1 MGPRRLYSRALEL
14 GVLAMMNRRHLL
26 MGAAGAGLLAGCGT
40 LPGAPATGG
49 GARDQARALYDAIF
63 AQVLEASPMG
73 ATSLGLDSGEHAA
86 LKARLDSRTY
96 ADRLNVLKPLAAARD
111 GLAGIDAG
119 SLSGR
124 DRSDHDTVTWMAGM
138 AGEIAAFP
146 FGGVDSYMYP
156 CPYVISQLTGLYQAV
171 PDFLDS
177 QHSVESNADAE
188 AYLGRLE
195 SFAEGMT
202 HEAERARM
210 DASDHRILPPDF
222 IMDKALAQL
231 RSLRGNLD
239 AMLVQPLVRKTNEAG
254 VAGVWDARAAQI
266 VNGPVARA
274 VDAQIDFL
282 TRHRPQAVHDAG
294 IGARRDGERYY
305 DMCLRFQ
312 TSTGLSPTEAHQ
324 IGLDQVAQI
333 QALAD
338 PLLRAR
344 GYTDGSVGVRL
355 TAMGRDP
362 AWLYPNTDEGRA
374 ELLAD
379 LNRQV
384 AAVTARMP
392 EVFARMPRAQ
402 VEVRRVPPAIEL
414 GAPRGYAQS
423 GSLDGSRP
431 GAYYINLHDTTIW
444 PKWALPTL
452 TYHES
457 LPGHH
462 LQGSLALEATD
473 TPMLLKVL
481 GFNAYGEG
489 WGLYAEQLAGEL
501 GMYDDFPEGM
511 LGFHQSFLYRAAR
524 IVIDTGLHHQGW
536 SREQAIAYMIDTVG
550 LAPGA
555 AESEC
560 ERYCVWPG
568 QACGYKIGHT
578 EIDRLRT
585 DARERLGD
593 RFDIKGFHSAV
604 LDGGAMPLDVLGRV
618 VDQWV
623 AGVR

>member
-1 MGPRRLYSRALEL
+1 ML
-14 GVLAMMNRRHLL
+14 NRRHLL

-40 LPGAPATGG
+40 LAGTPGVTGG
-49 GARDQARALYDAIF
+49 ATRDQARALYDALSE
-63 AQVLEASPMG
+63 QVLVASPIG
-73 ATSLGLDSGEHAA
+73 ATGLGLDTGAHAA
-86 LKARLDSRTY
+86 LKSQIDSRTY
-96 ADRLNVLKPLAAARD
+96 ADRLNVLKPLAEGRAA
-111 GLAGIDAG
+111 LARIDAG
-119 SLSGR
+119 TLSGR
-124 DRSDHDTVTWMAGM
+124 DRSDYDTVQWMAGM

-156 CPYVISQLTGLYQAV
+156 CPYVISQLTGLYQSV
-171 PDFLDS
+171 PDFLDN
-177 QHSVESNADAE
+177 QHSIATAADAE
-188 AYLGRLE
+188 AYLARLQG
-195 SFAEGMT
+195 FAEGLG
-202 HEAERARM
+202 HEAERARA

-222 IMDKALAQL
+222 IMDKALTQVRA
-231 RSLRGNLD
+231 LRGNLE
-239 AMLVQPLVRKTNEAG
+239 AMLVQPLVRKTGAAG
-254 VAGVWDARAAQI
+254 VAGDWSGRAGQI
-266 VNGPVARA
+266 ASGAVAA
-274 VDAQIDFL
+274 ALDQQIDFL

-294 IGARRDGERYY
+294 IGSRRDGERYY

-312 TSTGLSPTEAHQ
+312 TSTGLSPQEAHQ
-324 IGLDQVAQI
+324 LGLEQVAAI
-333 QALAD
+333 QAQAH
-338 PLLRAR
+338 PLLVAK
-344 GYTDGSVGVRL
+344 GYTQGSVGARL
-355 TAMGRDP
+355 TAFGQDP

-384 AAVTARMP
+384 EAVTARMP
-392 EVFARMPRAQ
+392 EVFARMPRAR

-431 GAYYINLHDTTIW
+431 GAYYINLHDTAIW

-473 TPMLLKVL
+473 TPLLLKVM

-489 WGLYAEQLAGEL
+489 WGLYAEQLASEL
-501 GMYDDFPEGM
+501 GMYDAFPEGM

-524 IVIDTGLHHQGW
+524 IVIDTGIHAQGW
-536 SREQAIAYMIDTVG
+536 SREQAISYMIETVG

-568 QACGYKIGHT
+568 QACGYKIGQI
-578 EIDRLRT
+578 EMDRMRT
-585 DARERLGD
+585 QARARLGE
-593 RFDIKGFHSAV
+593 RFDIKGFHSTV

-618 VDQWV
+618 IDQWV
-623 AGVR
+623 ASRS

>member
-1 MGPRRLYSRALEL
+1 ML
-14 GVLAMMNRRHLL
+14 NRRHLL

-40 LPGAPATGG
+40 LGGAPVVTGG
-49 GARDQARALYDAIF
+49 ATRDQARALYDSLSE
-63 AQVLEASPMG
+63 QVLVASPMG
-73 ATSLGLDSGEHAA
+73 ATGLGLDTGAHAA
-86 LKARLDSRTY
+86 LKSQIDSRTY
-96 ADRLNVLKPLAAARD
+96 ADRLNVLKPLAEGRAA
-111 GLAGIDAG
+111 LARIDAG
-119 SLSGR
+119 TLSGR
-124 DRSDHDTVTWMAGM
+124 DRSDYDTVEWMAGM

-156 CPYVISQLTGLYQAV
+156 CPYVISQLTGLYQSV
-171 PDFLDS
+171 PDFLDN
-177 QHSVESNADAE
+177 QHSIATAADAE
-188 AYLGRLE
+188 AYLARLQG
-195 SFAEGMT
+195 FAEGLG
-202 HEAERARM
+202 HEAERARA

-222 IMDKALAQL
+222 IMDKALTQVRA
-231 RSLRGNLD
+231 LRGNLE
-239 AMLVQPLVRKTNEAG
+239 AMLVQPLVRKTGAAG
-254 VAGVWDARAAQI
+254 VAGDWAGRAGQI
-266 VNGPVARA
+266 ASGAVAA
-274 VDAQIDFL
+274 ALDQQIDFL

-312 TSTGLSPTEAHQ
+312 TSTSLSPQEAHQ
-324 IGLDQVAQI
+324 IGLEQVAAI
-333 QALAD
+333 QAQAH
-338 PLLRAR
+338 PLLVAK
-344 GYTDGSVGVRL
+344 GYTEGSVGARL
-355 TAMGRDP
+355 TAFGQDP

-384 AAVTARMP
+384 EAVTARMP
-392 EVFARMPRAQ
+392 EVFARMPRAR

-431 GAYYINLHDTTIW
+431 GAYYINLHDTAIW

-462 LQGSLALEATD
+462 LQGSLALEAID
-473 TPMLLKVL
+473 TPLLLKVM

-489 WGLYAEQLAGEL
+489 WGLYAEQLAAEL
-501 GMYDDFPEGM
+501 GMYDAFPEGM

-524 IVIDTGLHHQGW
+524 IVIDTGIHAQGW
-536 SREQAIAYMIDTVG
+536 SREQAISYMIETVG

-568 QACGYKIGHT
+568 QACGYKIGQI
-578 EIDRLRT
+578 EMDRMRT
-585 DARERLGD
+585 QARARLGD
-593 RFDIKGFHSAV
+593 RFDIKGFHSTV

-618 VDQWV
+618 IDQWV
-623 AGVR
+623 AGRS

>member
-1 MGPRRLYSRALEL
+1 ML
-14 GVLAMMNRRHLL
+14 NRRHLL

-40 LPGAPATGG
+40 IPAAQPFSP
-49 GARDQARALYDAIF
+49 ARGEARALYDAIF
-63 AQVLEASPMG
+63 AEFLEASPMG
-73 ATSLGLDSGEHAA
+73 ATSLGLDTGENAG
-86 LKARLDSRTY
+86 LKSRIDSRTY
-96 ADRLNVLKPLAAARD
+96 ADRLNVLKPLAAAREEL
-111 GLAGIDAG
+111 GRIDAA
-119 SLSGR
+119 SLTGR
-124 DRSDHDTVTWMAGM
+124 DRSDYDTIVWMSERAV
-138 AGEIAAFP
+138 EIDSFP

-177 QHSVESNADAE
+177 QHTVETAADAE
-188 AYLGRLE
+188 AYLARLE
-195 SFAEGMT
+195 SFAEGLT
-202 HEAERARM
+202 HETERARV

-222 IMDKALAQL
+222 VVEKALTQL

-239 AMLVQPLVRKTNEAG
+239 AMLVRPLVRKTNEAG
-254 VAGVWDARAAQI
+254 VAGAWNASAERI
-266 VNGPVARA
+266 VNGSIAQA
-274 VDAQIDFL
+274 LDGQIDFL

-294 IGARRDGERYY
+294 VGARRDGERYY
-305 DMCLRFQ
+305 DLCLRFQ
-312 TSTGLSPTEAHQ
+312 TSTGLSPQEAHQ
-324 IGLDQVAQI
+324 VGLDQVAQI

-344 GYTDGSVGVRL
+344 GYTDGSVGARL
-355 TAMGRDP
+355 TAFGQDP
-362 AWLYPNTDEGRA
+362 RYLYPNTDAGRA
-374 ELLAD
+374 QLLAD
-379 LNRQV
+379 LNLQV
-384 AAVTARMP
+384 EAVTARMP
-392 EVFARMPRAQ
+392 EVFERMPRAR
-402 VEVRRVPPAIEL
+402 VEVRRVPVAIEL

-431 GAYYINLHDTTIW
+431 GAYYINLVDTQIW
-444 PKWALPTL
+444 PKWSLPTL

-473 TPMLLKVL
+473 TPLLHKSL

-489 WGLYAEQLAGEL
+489 WGLYAEQLAAEL

-524 IVIDTGLHHQGW
+524 IVIDTGLHALGW
-536 SREQAIAYMIDTVG
+536 SREEAIAYMIETVG

-578 EIDRLRT
+578 EIDRMRT
-585 DARERLGD
+585 EARTRMGD

-604 LDGGAMPLDVLGRV
+604 LDGGAMPLDVLQRV
-618 VDQWV
+618 VDEWV
-623 AGVR
+623 ASA

>member
-1 MGPRRLYSRALEL
+1 
-14 GVLAMMNRRHLL
+14 MMNRRHLL

-40 LPGAPATGG
+40 LPGPVANAG
-49 GARDQARALYDAIF
+49 GARDQARALYAAMF
-63 AQVLEASPMG
+63 QGVLQASPMG

-86 LKARLDSRTY
+86 LKSRLDSRAF
-96 ADRLNVLKPLAAARD
+96 ADRLNVLKPLAEAQYD
-111 GLAGIDAG
+111 LQVIDPG
-119 SLSGR
+119 QLSGR
-124 DRSDHDTVTWMAGM
+124 DRSDYDTVAWMSERAR
-138 AGEIAAFP
+138 EISAVP

-177 QHSVESNADAE
+177 QHSVETATDAE
-188 AYLGRLE
+188 AWLSRLE
-195 SFAEGMT
+195 SFAEGMG
-202 HEAERARM
+202 HEAERAQV

-222 IMDKALAQL
+222 IIDKTLTQL
-231 RSLRGNLD
+231 RALRGNLD
-239 AMLVQPLVRKTNEAG
+239 AMLVQPLVRKTAAAG
-254 VAGVWDARAAQI
+254 IAGDWNGRAGAI
-266 VNGPVARA
+266 VGGAIA
-274 VDAQIDFL
+274 GALDGQIDFL
-282 TRHRPQAVHDAG
+282 ARHRPQAVHDAG
-294 IGARRDGERYY
+294 IGARRDGEMYY
-305 DMCLRFQ
+305 DLCLRFQ
-312 TSTGLSPTEAHQ
+312 TSTGLSPYEAHHV
-324 IGLDQVAQI
+324 GLDQVAQI

-338 PLLRAR
+338 PLLRER
-344 GYTDGSVGVRL
+344 GYTEGSVGARL
-355 TAMGRDP
+355 TAMGREP
-362 AWLYPNTDEGRA
+362 RYLYPNDDAGRA
-374 ELLAD
+374 QLLAD
-379 LNRQV
+379 LNVQLE
-384 AAVTARMP
+384 AVTARMP
-392 EVFARMPRAQ
+392 EVFSRMPRAR
-402 VEVRRVPPAIEL
+402 VEIRRVPEAIEL

-473 TPMLLKVL
+473 TPMLLKTL

-489 WGLYAEQLAGEL
+489 WGLYAEQLAAEL
-501 GMYDDFPEGM
+501 GMYDAFPEGM

-524 IVIDTGLHHQGW
+524 IVIDTGLHAQGW
-536 SREQAIAYMIDTVG
+536 SIEQAKAYMVDTVG

-585 DARERLGD
+585 HARAQLGD

-604 LDGGAMPLDVLGRV
+604 LDGGAMPLEVLGRV

-623 AGVR
+623 AGRS

>member
-1 MGPRRLYSRALEL
+1 ML
-14 GVLAMMNRRHLL
+14 NRRHLL

-40 LPGAPATGG
+40 IPPAQPLSP
-49 GARDQARALYDAIF
+49 ARREARALYDAIF
-63 AQVLEASPMG
+63 ADFLQASPIG
-73 ATSLGLDSGEHAA
+73 ATGLGLDTGENAH
-86 LKARLDSRTY
+86 LKSRIDSRTY
-96 ADRLNVLKPLAAARD
+96 ADRLNVLKPLAAARGD
-111 GLAGIDAG
+111 LAAIDAA
-119 SLSGR
+119 SLTGR
-124 DRSDHDTVTWMAGM
+124 DRSDYDTVVWMSERAV
-138 AGEIAAFP
+138 EIDAFP

-177 QHSVESNADAE
+177 QHTVETAADAE
-188 AYLGRLE
+188 AYLARLE
-195 SFAEGMT
+195 SFAEGLG
-202 HEAERARM
+202 HETERARI

-222 IMDKALAQL
+222 VVDKALTQL
-231 RSLRGNLD
+231 QSLRGDLD
-239 AMLVQPLVRKTNEAG
+239 AMLVQPLVRKTGQAALGGDWAG
-254 VAGVWDARAAQI
+254 RAGAIANGAIAQALD
-266 VNGPVARA
+266 G
-274 VDAQIDFL
+274 QIDFL

-294 IGARRDGERYY
+294 IGARRGGEAYY
-305 DMCLRFQ
+305 DLCLRFQ
-312 TSTGLSPTEAHQ
+312 TSTGLSPQDAHQ
-324 IGLDQVAQI
+324 VGLDQVAQI

-344 GYTDGSVGVRL
+344 GYTDGSVGARL
-355 TAMGRDP
+355 TAFGQDP
-362 AWLYPNTDEGRA
+362 RYLYPNTDEGRA
-374 ELLAD
+374 ELLAE

-392 EVFARMPRAQ
+392 QVFERMPRAQ
-402 VEVRRVPPAIEL
+402 VEVRRVPVAIEL

-431 GAYYINLHDTTIW
+431 GAYYINLVDTAIW
-444 PKWALPTL
+444 PRWSLPTL

-473 TPMLLKVL
+473 TPLLHKSL

-524 IVIDTGLHHQGW
+524 IVIDTGIHALGW
-536 SREQAIAYMIDTVG
+536 SREQAIAYMIETVG

-578 EIDRLRT
+578 EIDRMRT
-585 DARERLGD
+585 EARTRLGD
-593 RFDIKGFHSAV
+593 RFDIRGFHSAV
-604 LDGGAMPLDVLGRV
+604 LDGGAMPLDVLQRV
-618 VDQWV
+618 VDEWV
-623 AGVR
+623 TSA

>member
-1 MGPRRLYSRALEL
+1 ML
-14 GVLAMMNRRHLL
+14 NRRHLL

-40 LPGAPATGG
+40 IPAAQPLSP
-49 GARDQARALYDAIF
+49 ARGEARALYDAIF
-63 AQVLEASPMG
+63 AEFLEASPMG
-73 ATSLGLDSGEHAA
+73 ATSLGLDTGEHAA
-86 LKARLDSRTY
+86 LKSRIDSRSY
-96 ADRLNVLKPLAAARD
+96 ADRLNVLKPVAAAREAL
-111 GLAGIDAG
+111 GRIEASQLT
-119 SLSGR
+119 GR
-124 DRSDHDTVTWMAGM
+124 DRSDYDTVVWMSDRAV
-138 AGEIAAFP
+138 EIDAFA

-171 PDFLDS
+171 PDFMDS
-177 QHSVESNADAE
+177 QHTVADAHDAH
-188 AYLGRLE
+188 AYLARLE
-195 SFAEGMT
+195 SFAEGLN
-202 HEAERARM
+202 HETERARI

-222 IMDKALAQL
+222 VMDKTLTQL

-254 VAGVWDARAAQI
+254 VAGVWNVSAERIVSGPIAAALD
-266 VNGPVARA
+266 G
-274 VDAQIDFL
+274 QIDFL

-294 IGARRDGERYY
+294 IGARRQGEAYY
-305 DMCLRFQ
+305 DLCLRFQ
-312 TSTGLSPTEAHQ
+312 TSTGLSPQEAHQ
-324 IGLDQVAQI
+324 VGLDQVAQI

-338 PLLRAR
+338 PLLRER
-344 GYTDGSVGVRL
+344 GYTDGSVGARL
-355 TAMGRDP
+355 TAFGQDP
-362 AWLYPNTDEGRA
+362 RYLYPNTDEGRA
-374 ELLAD
+374 QLLAD
-379 LNRQV
+379 LNVQV
-384 AAVTARMP
+384 DAVTARMP
-392 EVFARMPRAQ
+392 EVFARMPRAR
-402 VEVRRVPPAIEL
+402 VEVRRVPVAIEL

-431 GAYYINLHDTTIW
+431 GAYYINLVDTQIW
-444 PKWALPTL
+444 PKWSLPTL

-473 TPMLLKVL
+473 TPLLLKSL

-489 WGLYAEQLAGEL
+489 WGLYAEQLAAEL
-501 GMYDDFPEGM
+501 GLYDDFPEGM

-524 IVIDTGLHHQGW
+524 IVIDTGLHALGW
-536 SREQAIAYMIDTVG
+536 SREQAIAYMIETVG

-578 EIDRLRT
+578 EIDRMRT
-585 DARERLGD
+585 EARTRLGD

-604 LDGGAMPLDVLGRV
+604 LDGGAMPLDVLQRV
-618 VDQWV
+618 VDQW
-623 AGVR
+623 AASA

>member
-1 MGPRRLYSRALEL
+1 ML
-14 GVLAMMNRRHLL
+14 NRRHLL

-40 LPGAPATGG
+40 LPSGPVSDGA
-49 GARDQARALYDAIF
+49 ARVRARALYEAIF
-63 AQVLEASPMG
+63 ADFLLASPMG
-73 ATSLGLDSGEHAA
+73 ATSLGLDTGEHAA
-86 LKARLDSRTY
+86 LKSRLDSRSY
-96 ADRLNVLKPLAAARD
+96 ADRLNVLKPLAQARGALD
-111 GLAGIDAG
+111 EINAEMLT
-119 SLSGR
+119 GR
-124 DRSDHDTVTWMAGM
+124 DRSDYDSVRWMSGM
-138 AGEIAAFP
+138 AGEIDGFG

-177 QHSVESNADAE
+177 QHSVETAADAD
-188 AYLGRLE
+188 AYLARLE
-195 SFAEGMT
+195 SFAEGLN
-202 HEAERARM
+202 HETERARV

-222 IMDKALAQL
+222 VMDKTLRQL
-231 RSLRGNLD
+231 QALRGNLD
-239 AMLVQPLVRKTNEAG
+239 AMLVQPLVRKTHGAG
-254 VAGVWDARAAQI
+254 VVGGWNVSAERI
-266 VNGPVARA
+266 VNGAVAGA
-274 VDAQIDFL
+274 LDGQIDFL

-312 TSTGLSPTEAHQ
+312 TSTGLSSQEAHQ
-324 IGLDQVAQI
+324 IGLEQVAQI

-344 GYTDGSVGVRL
+344 GYTDGSVGARL
-355 TAMGRDP
+355 TAFGQDP
-362 AWLYPNTDEGRA
+362 AYLYPNTDAGRA

-384 AAVTARMP
+384 EAVTARMP
-392 EVFARMPRAQ
+392 EVFARMPRAR

-431 GAYYINLHDTTIW
+431 GAYYINLADTTIW
-444 PKWALPTL
+444 PKWSLPTL

-473 TPMLLKVL
+473 TPLLLKSI

-489 WGLYAEQLAGEL
+489 WGLYAEQLAAEL
-501 GMYDDFPEGM
+501 GMYDAFPEGM

-524 IVIDTGLHHQGW
+524 IVIDTGLHALGW
-536 SREQAIAYMIDTVG
+536 SREQAITYMIDTVG

-585 DARERLGD
+585 EARATMGD
-593 RFDIKGFHSAV
+593 HFDIKGFHAAV
-604 LDGGAMPLDVLGRV
+604 LDGGAMPLEVLGQV
-618 VDQWV
+618 VRQWA
-623 AGVR
+623 AGR

>member
-1 MGPRRLYSRALEL
+1 MLDRRQ
-14 GVLAMMNRRHLL
+14 LL
-26 MGAAGAGLLAGCGT
+26 MGAAGAGLLAGCQT
-40 LPGAPATGG
+40 IAPTPPVSP
-49 GARDQARALYDAIF
+49 ARGEARALYDAIF
-63 AQVLEASPMG
+63 ADFLQASPMG
-73 ATSLGLDSGEHAA
+73 ATSLGLDTGEHAA
-86 LKARLDSRTY
+86 LKSRIDSRSY
-96 ADRLNVLKPLAAARD
+96 ADRLNVLKPVAAARD
-111 GLAGIDAG
+111 ALGRIDAA
-119 SLSGR
+119 SLIGR
-124 DRSDHDTVTWMAGM
+124 DRSDYDTVVWMSDRAV
-138 AGEIAAFP
+138 EIDSFP

-177 QHSVESNADAE
+177 QHTVADAHDAH
-188 AYLGRLE
+188 AYLARLE
-195 SFAEGMT
+195 SFAEGLN
-202 HEAERARM
+202 HETERARM

-222 IMDKALAQL
+222 VVDKTLTQL

-239 AMLVQPLVRKTNEAG
+239 AMLVQPLVRKTGEAG
-254 VAGVWDARAAQI
+254 VAGEWGGQASDI
-266 VNGPVARA
+266 VNGPIAA
-274 VDAQIDFL
+274 ALEGQIDFL

-294 IGARRDGERYY
+294 IGARRQGEAYY
-305 DMCLRFQ
+305 DLCLRFQ
-312 TSTGLSPTEAHQ
+312 TSTGLSPQEAHQ
-324 IGLDQVAQI
+324 VGLDQVAQI

-338 PLLRAR
+338 PLLRER
-344 GYTDGSVGVRL
+344 GYTEGSVGARL
-355 TAMGRDP
+355 TAMGREP
-362 AWLYPNTDEGRA
+362 RYLYPNDDAGRA
-374 ELLAD
+374 QLLAD
-379 LNRQV
+379 LNVQLE
-384 AAVTARMP
+384 AVTARMP
-392 EVFARMPRAQ
+392 EVFARMPRAR
-402 VEVRRVPPAIEL
+402 VEIRRVPPAIEL

-431 GAYYINLHDTTIW
+431 GAYYINLVDTAIW

-473 TPMLLKVL
+473 TPLLHKSL

-489 WGLYAEQLAGEL
+489 WGLYAEQLAAEL

-524 IVIDTGLHHQGW
+524 IVIDTGLHALGW
-536 SREQAIAYMIDTVG
+536 SREEAIAYMIETVG

-578 EIDRLRT
+578 EIDRMRT
-585 DARERLGD
+585 EARTRLGD

-604 LDGGAMPLDVLGRV
+604 LDGGAMPLDVLQRV
-618 VDQWV
+618 VDAWV
-623 AGVR
+623 ASA